1 MTKHLALVGVLAA
14 HLAFSQ
20 GCAELIVVGG
30 ATAAV
35 AAHDRRTVGSFVDD
49 EGIEWKAVAA
59 INSDDKLYK
68 EVHINVTSMNGV
80 VLLTGEAP
88 TAEQRDGVLTAVRSV
103 PAVRRIVN
111 EIRITPPT
119 TLGSRSNDAWITGKV
134 KSKLVGTE
142 GLDSTRVK
150 VVTENAVVYLLGLV
164 NKKEGELAT
173 EAARQVA
180 GVQRVVKLFEYID

>member
-20 GCAELIVVGG
+20 GCAELIVVGS

-59 INSDDKLYK
+59 INADDKLYK

-150 VVTENAVVYLLGLV
+150 VVTENAIVYLLGLV